1 MKNGVELGIIRV
13 IFGTEVYAK
22 STVRVL
28 FNFCHVNF
36 HLPSMKNYEHYTK
49 MPLKSRAIEA
59 AESIF
64 STYYR

>member
-1 MKNGVELGIIRV
+1 MENGVELGIIRV
-13 IFGTEVYAK
+13 IFGTEIYAK

-28 FNFCHVNF
+28 FYFCHVNF

-49 MPLKSRAIEA
+49 MPLKSRTFEA

-64 STYYR
+64 SIYYR